1 MAIEHVLFMHDASDS
16 ELDYLQKDFDA
27 SQGTAWRRTCGA
39 RRPTVDLDNL
49 EIQEPGNYNIR
60 STQEAQK

>member
-39 RRPTVDLDNL
+39 RRPTVDPDYL
-49 EIQEPGNYNIR
+49 EPGNYKIR
-60 STQEAQK
+60 STQEAQE